1 MTMTMRLNKDKT
13 GLGEVARLDT
23 CVTVVDAAEFHNNL
37 ESMKVYNY
45 EEEGT
50 IAELKMEQVEFSNVV
65 ILNKQ
70 DLVTEDQ
77 LGNILDKIS
86 ILNPNAKIIKSH
98 QSNINVMEILNTH
111 LYSNV
116 IAMKNQE
123 NSLSKTATT
132 KEDLIEQEECCK
144 ISIEENGLK
153 CCKSMENTDEIF
165 NSRMSE
171 VKLGSKPNNNPGE
184 ISRHQ
189 ARFGITSF
197 VYHARSRPF
206 HPGRLYNQFMKQYFM
221 MDSFEDSKQQSLEQ
235 LQNDASSKQAE
246 RVELMGELLRS
257 KGFIWLATSNLF
269 IGGWQQAGNILKI
282 ALIGPWENEIRE
294 EKVDDLSAN
303 ISISKS
309 PDRRQELVFIGM
321 NLKHKAIQEA
331 LDKCLLTDEEMN
343 MSHEKWDDF
352 MEAEDKINSSMPLQL
367 LFQPD
372 EIITVHT
379 KLE

>member
-1 MTMTMRLNKDKT
+1 MKDKT

-50 IAELKMEQVEFSNVV
+50 IAELMMEQVEFSNVV

-77 LGNILDKIS
+77 LSNILDKIS

-123 NSLSKTATT
+123 SSLSKTATK

-144 ISIEENGLK
+144 ISLEENGLK
-153 CCKSMENTDEIF
+153 CCKSMEKTDEIF

-171 VKLGSKPNNNPGE
+171 VKLGSKPNNNAGE

-197 VYHARSRPF
+197 VYHTR
-206 HPGRLYNQFMKQYFM
+206 Q
-221 MDSFEDSKQQSLEQ
+221 
-235 LQNDASSKQAE
+235 
-246 RVELMGELLRS
+246 
-257 KGFIWLATSNLF
+257 
-269 IGGWQQAGNILKI
+269 
-282 ALIGPWENEIRE
+282 RE
-294 EKVDDLSAN
+294 
-303 ISISKS
+303 
-309 PDRRQELVFIGM
+309 
-321 NLKHKAIQEA
+321 
-331 LDKCLLTDEEMN
+331 
-343 MSHEKWDDF
+343 
-352 MEAEDKINSSMPLQL
+352 
-367 LFQPD
+367 
-372 EIITVHT
+372 
-379 KLE
+379 